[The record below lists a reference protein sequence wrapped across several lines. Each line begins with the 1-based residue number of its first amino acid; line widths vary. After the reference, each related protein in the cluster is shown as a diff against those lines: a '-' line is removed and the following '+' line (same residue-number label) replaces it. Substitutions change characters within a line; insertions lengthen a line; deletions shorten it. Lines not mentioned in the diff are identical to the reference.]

1 MSKVSLNNRNPEVK
15 KKKVNIVTLG
25 CSKNTVDS
33 EHLGGLLD
41 PEKYAII
48 HDSNEK
54 ADVVVINT
62 CGFIGEA
69 REESVDTILGFAEAR
84 KSNEIERLVVMGC
97 LAERYRSELES
108 EIHEVDAF
116 FGANDMKS
124 IAMHLGMDPNAAND
138 VYHYKR
144 NRATS
149 KHYAYLK
156 ISEGCDRSCS
166 FCAIPMIRGKHVST
180 PVDELVRE
188 AKQLAAAGTKELVLI
203 AQDLTYYGID
213 SGGKRKLDQLLH
225 HLCLIDGIEWIR
237 LQYTYPHG
245 FPEQLL
251 DMINSNPKICKYID
265 IPLQH
270 INSNILKSMKRNVD
284 RDQTIQLIQ
293 KIREKVPGIAIRT
306 TMIAGYPGETEEA
319 FQELLDF
326 VREQRF
332 ERLGVFAYSPEEGTS
347 AFELNDDVPEDVKH
361 ERVATIM
368 ELQQEIS
375 LQINQQRIGS
385 IEKVLIDRAEGGF
398 YVGRTQFDSPEVD
411 NEVLIPKTGKKLRI
425 GNFYNVSIT
434 GADAFDLKAELL

>member
-1 MSKVSLNNRNPEVK
+1 MTNRST
-15 KKKVNIVTLG
+15 KVNKKTVNIITLG

-48 HDSNEK
+48 HDSNDK
-54 ADVVVINT
+54 SDIVVINT

-69 REESVDTILGFAEAR
+69 KEESVDTILGFAEAR
-84 KSNEIERLVVMGC
+84 KSNDIERLVVMGC
-97 LAERYRSELES
+97 LSERYRSELES

-124 IAMHLGMDPNAAND
+124 IAMHLGMDPNAANE

-156 ISEGCDRSCS
+156 ISEGCDRNCS
-166 FCAIPMIRGKHVST
+166 FCAIPMIRGKHVSI
-180 PVDELVRE
+180 PIDELVRE

-225 HLCLIDGIEWIR
+225 HLSLIETIEWIR

-245 FPEQLL
+245 FPEQIL
-251 DMINSNPKICKYID
+251 DLINSNPKICKYLD

-270 INSNILKSMKRNVD
+270 INSKILKSMKRSVD
-284 RDQTIQLIQ
+284 REQTLQLIK
-293 KIREKVPGIAIRT
+293 KIREKVPGIAVRT
-306 TMIAGYPGETEEA
+306 TLITGYPGETEDD
-319 FQELLDF
+319 FNELLDF

-347 AFELNDDVPEDVKH
+347 AFDLVDDVPDEVKH
-361 ERVATIM
+361 ERVSTIM
-368 ELQQEIS
+368 ELQQQIS
-375 LQINQQRIGS
+375 LEINQSRIGS
-385 IEKVLIDRAEGGF
+385 QEKVLIDREEGDF
-398 YVGRTQFDSPEVD
+398 YVGRTQYDSPEVD
-411 NEVLIPKTGKKLRI
+411 NEVLIPKNGKKLKI
-425 GNFYNVSIT
+425 GSFYTLTIT
-434 GADAFDLKAELL
+434 DAEAFDLKAQIL

>member
-1 MSKVSLNNRNPEVK
+1 MTNRST
-15 KKKVNIVTLG
+15 KVNKKTVNIITLG

-48 HDSNEK
+48 HDSNDK
-54 ADVVVINT
+54 SDIVVINT

-69 REESVDTILGFAEAR
+69 KEESVDTILGFAEAR
-84 KSNEIERLVVMGC
+84 KSNDIERLVVMGC
-97 LAERYRSELES
+97 LSERYRSELES

-124 IAMHLGMDPNAAND
+124 IAMHLGMDPNAANE

-156 ISEGCDRSCS
+156 ISEGCDRNCS
-166 FCAIPMIRGKHVST
+166 FCAIPMIRGKHVSI
-180 PVDELVRE
+180 PIDELVRE

-225 HLCLIDGIEWIR
+225 HLSLIETIEWIR

-245 FPEQLL
+245 FPEQIL
-251 DMINSNPKICKYID
+251 DLINSNPKICKYLD

-270 INSNILKSMKRNVD
+270 INSKILKSMKRSVD
-284 RDQTIQLIQ
+284 REQTLQLIK
-293 KIREKVPGIAIRT
+293 KIREKVPGIAVRT
-306 TMIAGYPGETEEA
+306 TLITGYPGETEDD
-319 FQELLDF
+319 FNELLDF

-347 AFELNDDVPEDVKH
+347 AFDLVDDVPDEVKQ
-361 ERVATIM
+361 ERVSTIM
-368 ELQQEIS
+368 ELQQQIS
-375 LQINQQRIGS
+375 LEINQSRIGS
-385 IEKVLIDRAEGGF
+385 QEKVLIDREEGDF
-398 YVGRTQFDSPEVD
+398 YVGRTQYDSPEVD
-411 NEVLIPKTGKKLRI
+411 NEVLIPKNGKKLKI
-425 GNFYNVSIT
+425 GSFYTLTIT
-434 GADAFDLKAELL
+434 DAEAFDLKAQIL